1 MPSDSHSKRKSRRD
15 DYDESDEDRRRRKRH
30 DRDDD
35 RRKDRKESKRRDRD
49 GDRYEEEDDRRREKK
64 RDRDSDRKSSRRDHY
79 DSDSPDDRRNRK
91 SSKRRKRSR
100 RDDDSYSD
108 YSSDYDRKRSERKRK
123 KKSKSSS
130 KSSRKHDKKDKKSKP
145 DKSKLFPMG
154 EPIGRSPDT
163 KIDAEQD
170 YFSYHNEF
178 WVYLFREEGIC
189 FNDLD
194 TKEARAA
201 FARFAKDY
209 NSGKLEE
216 PYYSRSFPSE
226 VIEESK
232 TTKHSWGFKT
242 TTAERKGLDDL
253 QKGIR
258 RQTEYS
264 QKKETAATLD
274 VRNTASLTSNQVSVT
289 PVESLQRNR
298 FPRTAEERT
307 QQRRDNKKWR
317 DRVKLTHEELAGG
330 PKDFR
335 ERRLEKKREQS
346 AKIHGA
352 HKDKESAGV
361 ELSDAALYGGAGDS
375 LEATRAR
382 LQKSKEKRMAKQN
395 SRIQEL
401 QAKEEERKNNM
412 LKMLGLENLQGKKL
426 EIAPRK

>member
-15 DYDESDEDRRRRKRH
+15 YEDSDEDRRRRKKQ
-30 DRDDD
+30 DRDAD
-35 RRKDRKESKRRDRD
+35 RRRERKESK
-49 GDRYEEEDDRRREKK
+49 K
-64 RDRDSDRKSSRRDHY
+64 RDRRSRDYDDTDSHDEKRHKSS
-79 DSDSPDDRRNRK
+79 
-91 SSKRRKRSR
+91 SSHKRRKRSR
-100 RDDDSYSD
+100 RDEDSYSD
-108 YSSDYDRKRSERKRK
+108 YSSEYDRKRSERKRK

-154 EPIGRSPDT
+154 DPIGRSPET
-163 KIDAEQD
+163 KIDAEKD

-178 WVYLFREEGIC
+178 WVYLFREEGVC

-201 FARFAKDY
+201 FGRFAKDY
-209 NSGKLEE
+209 NAGKLEE
-216 PYYSRSFPSE
+216 PYYSRSFPNQ

-264 QKKETAATLD
+264 QKKEPAASQD
-274 VRNTASLTSNQVSVT
+274 VRTTPSLSSNQVICA

-307 QQRRDNKKWR
+307 QQKRDTKKWR
-317 DRVKLTHEELAGG
+317 DRVKLTHEELTGG

-335 ERRLEKKREQS
+335 ERQLEKKREQS

-361 ELSDAALYGGAGDS
+361 ELSDAALYGGES

-395 SRIQEL
+395 NRIQEL